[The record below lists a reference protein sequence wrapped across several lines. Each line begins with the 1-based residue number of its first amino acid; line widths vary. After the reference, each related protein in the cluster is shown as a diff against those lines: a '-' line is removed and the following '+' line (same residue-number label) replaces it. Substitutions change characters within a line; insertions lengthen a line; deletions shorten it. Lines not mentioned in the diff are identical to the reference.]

1 MNIYIGN
8 LDYSVNETE
17 LQNIFSEFGSVSSV
31 KIVSDKFTG
40 KSKGYAFVEMPDDS
54 QGSAAVQALNGKA
67 IKDRNITVSEAR
79 PKAENKPTN
88 NRYRKN

>member
-54 QGSAAVQALNGKA
+54 QGSSAIQALNGKA

-79 PKAENKPTN
+79 PKSENKPTN